1 MGKEIKPG
9 AREVSW
15 VAVARL
21 GLTLPSPARHGGCKK
36 DRNRRAAC
44 PLPGQGEGSGIGQGE
59 GEREVQT
66 AKRELC
72 KGLLDRERDHRKEA
86 EGRII
91 QWRKWRTPVKTI
103 ARPCWSAAAIT
114 SSSRA
119 EPPGCAIAV
128 APASAAS
135 GGPSGNGKKASE
147 ASTEPLRETP
157 RRAAFSRAA

>member
-1 MGKEIKPG
+1 M
-9 AREVSW
+9 RERGLVDTALTRASR
-15 VAVARL
+15 RL
-21 GLTLPSPARHGGCKK
+21 QKK
-36 DRNRRAAC
+36 TATAA
-44 PLPGQGEGSGIGQGE
+44 PLALSLDKGEGSGIGQGE

-135 GGPSGNGKKASE
+135 VGPSGNGKKAS
-147 ASTEPLRETP
+147 
-157 RRAAFSRAA
+157 